1 MLLTKSNLMP
11 YPSQGCG
18 LEIEPASH
26 KRTSYWFPLLLE
38 SSSMIFRFL
47 NALVGFGLFDRGFLV
62 VGSCVEIGI
71 PMLILF
77 IALSQYLKN
86 FQIRQVPR

>member
-1 MLLTKSNLMP
+1 MP

-62 VGSCVEIGI
+62 RLDQEIEIPSPKELGSNNK
-71 PMLILF
+71 F
-77 IALSQYLKN
+77 RNTKK
-86 FQIRQVPR
+86 